1 MEVYTR
7 FGIESVIE
15 QYNYLFPRSFNA
27 AMIYHYLLLAK
38 YAEIDYN
45 MFTDVIQMY
54 ISVDIY
60 SRDFIEN
67 YILPKDFFK
76 NTAVISF
83 YDPDRYNDEKD
94 SYSLVDYNGK
104 TDNVLYIPLDDFQT
118 ELPEVDKIAV
128 FVYSANAKGLQI
140 ICQCESGQN
149 RSAGCAAAIL
159 EHFSKSGG
167 SIFNDDRY
175 HPDEMVYY
183 AVLDAL
189 ERFDNN
195 NNMTI

>member
-1 MEVYTR
+1 
-7 FGIESVIE
+7 
-15 QYNYLFPRSFNA
+15 
-27 AMIYHYLLLAK
+27 MIYHYLLLAK
-38 YAEIDYN
+38 YAAIDYN
-45 MFTDVIQMY
+45 MFTDIIQTY
-54 ISVDIY
+54 ISINIY

-76 NTAVISF
+76 NTAVIIF
-83 YDPDRYNDEKD
+83 YDPDRYNNENDK
-94 SYSLVDYNGK
+94 YTLVDYSGK

-118 ELPEVDKIAV
+118 ELPEAEKIAE
-128 FVYSANAKGLQI
+128 FVYSAKSKGLRI

-175 HPDEMVYY
+175 PPDEMVYY